1 LVFTSSGSSTVFGL
15 AAPFRLAGL
24 QSSSSDL
31 GLSNLPSDTFI
42 GASSIPLVHTEF
54 LDFPASRLA
63 GLSRPTIF
71 SSSLLNSSRD
81 GETRGA
87 LHHGPVISNL
97 QSNGENRGEARL
109 EVSLAIGER
118 KNGETRGTD
127 ESISCASSSLE
138 IGEQKNG
145 ETCGD
150 DESLSS
156 NLGLGEQHSSSCDG
170 LLIKGSSEIDRVSLC
185 KSFSTIVIIA
195 RGTAEASPL
204 SKI

>member
-1 LVFTSSGSSTVFGL
+1 MRSFGE
-15 AAPFRLAGL
+15 RRSAGL

-42 GASSIPLVHTEF
+42 GASSIPLVQTEF

-97 QSNGENRGEARL
+97 QSNGENRSEARL
-109 EVSLAIGER
+109 EVFLLAW
-118 KNGETRGTD
+118 
-127 ESISCASSSLE
+127 
-138 IGEQKNG
+138 Q
-145 ETCGD
+145 
-150 DESLSS
+150 
-156 NLGLGEQHSSSCDG
+156 LGSGKMGRLVVIMKVFLV
-170 LLIKGSSEIDRVSLC
+170 LLL
-185 KSFSTIVIIA
+185 A
-195 RGTAEASPL
+195 
-204 SKI
+204 